1 MSYLL
6 DTNIFLE
13 ILLDQDKK
21 EVCKNFLETHIGE
34 IFISD
39 FSLHSIGVILYRNHK
54 HDLFNQFLE
63 DALDKIEIISLSKE
77 KYREIIDVYNQYKL
91 DFDDSYQFLLSQEN
105 QMTIATLDT
114 DFKTVDK
121 IISVQFL

>member
-21 EVCKNFLETHIGE
+21 EICKNFLEAHIGE

-39 FSLHSIGVILYRNHK
+39 FSLHSIGVILYKNNK
-54 HDLFNQFLE
+54 ADLFNAFIE
-63 DALDKIEIISLSKE
+63 DTLDKLEIITLSKE
-77 KYREIIDVYNQYKL
+77 KYKEIINIYNQHKL

-105 QMTIATLDT
+105 QMTMATQDA
-114 DFKTVDK
+114 DFKNVEN

>member
-21 EVCKNFLETHIGE
+21 EVCKNFLQTHAGE

-39 FSLHSIGVILYRNHK
+39 FSLHSIGVILYRHNK
-54 HDLFNQFLE
+54 PDLFNQFLE
-63 DALDKIEIISLSKE
+63 DTLDKIEIITLSKE
-77 KYREIIDVYNQYKL
+77 KYREIGDVYNKYKL
-91 DFDDSYQFLLSQEN
+91 DFDDSYQFLLAQEH
-105 QMTIATLDT
+105 QMTIATQDT
-114 DFKTVDK
+114 DFKIVDK
-121 IISVQFL
+121 KISVQFL

>member
-21 EVCKNFLETHIGE
+21 EICKNFLETHSGE

-39 FSLHSIGVILYRNHK
+39 FSLHSIGVILYRNNK
-54 HDLFNQFLE
+54 SDIFNQFLE
-63 DALDKIEIISLSKE
+63 DTLDKIEIITLSKE
-77 KYREIIDVYNQYKL
+77 KYREIIDVYIQYKL
-91 DFDDSYQFLLSQEN
+91 DFDDSYQFLLAQEN
-105 QMTIATLDT
+105 QMTIVSQDA
-114 DFKTVDK
+114 DFKIIDK
-121 IISVQFL
+121 IASIRFL

>member
-21 EVCKNFLETHIGE
+21 EVCKNFLETHTGE

-39 FSLHSIGVILYRNHK
+39 FSLHSIGVILYRHNK
-54 HDLFNQFLE
+54 SDLFNQFLE
-63 DALDKIEIISLSKE
+63 DTLDKIEIITLSKE
-77 KYREIIDVYNQYKL
+77 KYREIDDVYNQYKL
-91 DFDDSYQFLLSQEN
+91 DFDDSYQFLLAQEH
-105 QMTIATLDT
+105 QMAIATQDA
-114 DFKTVDK
+114 DFKIVDK
-121 IISVQFL
+121 KISVQFL

>member
-21 EVCKNFLETHIGE
+21 EVCKKFLQTHAGE

-39 FSLHSIGVILYRNHK
+39 FSLHSIGVILYRNNK
-54 HDLFNQFLE
+54 PDIFNQFLE
-63 DALDKIEIISLSKE
+63 DTLDKIEIITLSKE
-77 KYREIIDVYNQYKL
+77 KYREIGDLYNKYKL
-91 DFDDSYQFLLSQEN
+91 DFDDSYQFLLAQEH
-105 QMTIATLDT
+105 QMAIATQDA
-114 DFKTVDK
+114 DFKIVDK
-121 IISVQFL
+121 KISVQFL